1 MESYQGQL
9 RSESDTSEKRR
20 NRASKLTGYGHNKLS
35 QAKYVLENGGQ
46 KAKEELIGGKSIS
59 KIYLQLNDIKEEK
72 IWSCGAEICTT
83 KTLKPVLLFVVLFF
97 S

>member
-35 QAKYVLENGGQ
+35 QAKYVLENGDQ

-83 KTLKPVLLFVVLFF
+83 KNSKTSASFCGLIF
-97 S
+97 